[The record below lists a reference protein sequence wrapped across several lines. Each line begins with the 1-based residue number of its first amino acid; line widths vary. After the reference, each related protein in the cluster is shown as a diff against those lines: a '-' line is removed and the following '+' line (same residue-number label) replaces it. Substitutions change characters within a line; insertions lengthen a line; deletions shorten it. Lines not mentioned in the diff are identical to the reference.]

1 MMKRIIQLLICL
13 PLAHSLT
20 IAVLAQAQSTPD
32 GQALLSAGKAPEAR
46 AVFEAILTTNPADT
60 QAQAGEVQASES
72 IALQAR
78 AAGQMD
84 DSLRAL
90 IRAKNFAPG
99 SGQLLY
105 DLGILEDQMRLFHD
119 ADESLAQ
126 AEKLMPPDP
135 KLLYAIARVKM
146 DLGQL
151 APAEENMLAYL
162 AAQPDDASA
171 HFGLGRI
178 YQIGL
183 NFEKAKIEFA
193 RSIELKP
200 VQTEAYYELG
210 DIALKQGDLAQAI
223 DQFNKTLA
231 RNPQHGGAL
240 EGAGEAEFK
249 LKKYDDAKAFLQRA
263 IAAAPDYPPCHYYL
277 GLTLARLGQKE
288 ESQKELETASRMSEQ
303 QNSTGP
309 MRLQPQTPK

>member
-1 MMKRIIQLLICL
+1 MIKLATCLSIGPLLAL
-13 PLAHSLT
+13 P
-20 IAVLAQAQSTPD
+20 VLAQSPATPD
-32 GQALLSAGKAPEAR
+32 GQALLGAGKAGEAR
-46 AVFEAILTTNPADT
+46 AIFEALLTANPSDT
-60 QAQAGEVQASES
+60 EAQAGEVQASES

-78 AAGQMD
+78 AASQMD
-84 DSLRAL
+84 DALRAL
-90 IRAKNFAPG
+90 LRARGFAPG
-99 SGQLLY
+99 NGRLLY

-126 AEKLMPPDP
+126 AEKTMPPDP

-151 APAEENMLAYL
+151 TPDEDKMLAYL
-162 AAQPDDASA
+162 AARPDDASA

-183 NFEKAKIEFA
+183 KFDKAKGEFA

-210 DIALKQGDLAQAI
+210 DIALKQGDLGQALE
-223 DQFNKTLA
+223 QFNKTLA

-249 LKKYDDAKAFLQRA
+249 LKKYDEAKAFLLRA
-263 IAAAPDYPPCHYYL
+263 VTAAPDYPPCHYYL

-288 ESQKELETASRMSEQ
+288 ESQKELETASKMSEQ

-309 MRLQPQTPK
+309 MRIQQQATPQ